1 GTPSRG
7 DTVRLEYRGLLKE
20 SGADRV
26 WLHYGFDGWKN
37 PCYQQME
44 RTPQGNFV
52 CTTKIQGTREMNFC
66 FKDSANNW
74 DNNSGWNWTCKI
86 K

>member
-1 GTPSRG
+1 
-7 DTVRLEYRGLLKE
+7 
-20 SGADRV
+20 
-26 WLHYGFDGWKN
+26 
-37 PCYQQME
+37 ME